1 MTNKPKPRLF
11 FTDPLKALYMMKE
24 FGVKFYTKGFLD
36 VESDFLEK
44 ELGFH
49 LEIRTL
55 YNKLCQVNLK
65 IYVAKESE
73 HIFEPKKGDE
83 GRWLRKIGA
92 HYANY
97 NGEQWVSAGIEPNP
111 PEIIMRDNKQFFMP
125 EVEND

>member
-1 MTNKPKPRLF
+1 MI
-11 FTDPLKALYMMKE
+11 KE
-24 FGVKFYTKGFLD
+24 FGVEFYTKGFLD

-73 HIFEPKKGDE
+73 KIFKFKGSDLVKY
-83 GRWLRKIGA
+83 GFGSVDF
-92 HYANY
+92 Y
-97 NGEQWVSAGIEPNP
+97 NQISQKNSVY
-111 PEIIMRDNKQFFMP
+111 EIIYRDGKQFFMP